1 MGSLIEKL
9 VGATVAAAGR
19 TVGAV
24 QAALGLQAKARPLS
38 DEEAATLRRV
48 YRGALDVAPIRIV
61 EGRSG
66 LFGLSGRP
74 FTLGNCIYL
83 KKFDTARWM
92 DVLVHEACHV
102 RQYQHEGTR
111 YVGGSLLGQL
121 RNGANAYDWRAE
133 RRAGKAWRSFG
144 PEAQAQLIQD
154 LFGQGRRAAAG
165 GRGVFFGDEPL
176 GGDVAFE
183 DSGEDLTAFARES
196 VEDARRPPS

>member
-1 MGSLIEKL
+1 MGSLIETL

-19 TVGAV
+19 AVGAV
-24 QAALGLQAKARPLS
+24 QAAVGLQTKARPLS
-38 DEEAATLRRV
+38 DQEAETLRRV
-48 YRGALDVAPIRIV
+48 YRGALDLAPIRIV

-111 YVGGSLLGQL
+111 YVGGSLIGQL
-121 RNGANAYDWRAE
+121 KGGAYDWRAE
-133 RRAGKAWRSFG
+133 RRAGKVWRSFG

-154 LFGQGRRAAAG
+154 LFGHGS
-165 GRGVFFGDEPL
+165 RGADNRPGAFFGDEPL
-176 GGDVAFE
+176 DGDVTFE
-183 DSGEDLTAFARES
+183 DAGEDLTAFARES
-196 VEDARRPPS
+196 VEDARRPAP

>member
-9 VGATVAAAGR
+9 VGAAVAAAGR
-19 TVGAV
+19 ALGAG
-24 QAALGLQAKARPLS
+24 QAVLGLQAKARPLS

-48 YRGALDVAPIRIV
+48 YRGALDLAPIRIV

-111 YVGGSLLGQL
+111 YVGASLLAQL
-121 RNGANAYDWRAE
+121 ARGKKAYDWRAE
-133 RRAGKAWRSFG
+133 RRIGRTWRSFG

-154 LFGQGRRAAAG
+154 LFGK
-165 GRGVFFGDEPL
+165 GRGAFFAAEPL
-176 GGDVAFE
+176 GADVSFV
-183 DSGEDLTAFARES
+183 DPDEDLTAFARES
-196 VEDARRPPS
+196 VADARRAPS

>member
-9 VGATVAAAGR
+9 VGGTVAAAGR
-19 TVGAV
+19 ALGAV
-24 QAALGLQAKARPLS
+24 QSAVGLQAKARPLT

-48 YRGALDVAPIRIV
+48 YRAALDLAPIRIV

-121 RNGANAYDWRAE
+121 RGGAYDWRAE

-154 LFGQGRRAAAG
+154 LFGQGH
-165 GRGVFFGDEPL
+165 RGAENGLGAFFGDEPL
-176 GGDVAFE
+176 GEDVSFV
-183 DSGEDLTAFARES
+183 DSGEDITAFARAS
-196 VEDARRPPS
+196 VADARRPAS

>member
-1 MGSLIEKL
+1 MGNLIEKV
-9 VGATVAAAGR
+9 VGGTVAAAGR
-19 TVGAV
+19 AVGAV
-24 QAALGLQAKARPLS
+24 QSAVGLQARARPLT
-38 DEEAATLRRV
+38 DEEAAILRRV

-111 YVGGSLLGQL
+111 YVGGSLIGQL
-121 RNGANAYDWRAE
+121 RGGAYDWRAE
-133 RRAGKAWRSFG
+133 RRGGKAWRSFG

-154 LFGQGRRAAAG
+154 LFGHGS
-165 GRGVFFGDEPL
+165 RGSDNRPGAFFGDEPL
-176 GGDVAFE
+176 TADVSFVDGGA
-183 DSGEDLTAFARES
+183 DLTAFARES
-196 VEDARRPPS
+196 VEDARRAAS

>member
-1 MGSLIEKL
+1 MGNLIETM
-9 VGATVAAAGR
+9 VGGTVAAAGR
-19 TVGAV
+19 AVGAV
-24 QAALGLQAKARPLS
+24 QSAVGLQAKARTLTN
-38 DEEAATLRRV
+38 EEAAILRRV
-48 YRGALDVAPIRIV
+48 YRGALDLAPIRIV
-61 EGRSG
+61 EGPSG

-121 RNGANAYDWRAE
+121 KGGAYDWRAE
-133 RRAGKAWRSFG
+133 RKAGKAWRSFG

-154 LFGQGRRAAAG
+154 LFGA
-165 GRGVFFGDEPL
+165 GRGGGASGGGAFFGDEPL
-176 GGDVAFE
+176 AGDVAFV
-183 DSGEDLTAFARES
+183 DGGADLTAFARES
-196 VEDARRPPS
+196 VEDARRPAS

>member
-1 MGSLIEKL
+1 MGSVIEKL

-19 TVGAV
+19 AVGAV
-24 QAALGLQAKARPLS
+24 QTAVGLQAKARALS
-38 DEEAATLRRV
+38 DDESATLRRV
-48 YRGALDVAPIRIV
+48 YRGALDLAPIRIV

-66 LFGLSGRP
+66 LFGLSDRP

-83 KKFDTARWM
+83 KAFDTARRM

-121 RNGANAYDWRAE
+121 RNGSKAYDWRAE
-133 RRAGKAWRSFG
+133 RRSGKPWGSFG

-154 LFGQGRRAAAG
+154 LFGQGRRGVA
-165 GRGVFFGDEPL
+165 RGSGAFFGDEPL
-176 GGDVAFE
+176 GDDVSFD
-183 DSGEDLTAFARES
+183 DSGDDLTAFARES
-196 VEDARRPPS
+196 VEDA

>member
-1 MGSLIEKL
+1 MGRLIETL

-19 TVGAV
+19 AVGAV
-24 QAALGLQAKARPLS
+24 QAALGLQAKARPLT
-38 DEEAATLRRV
+38 DLEAETLRGV
-48 YRGALDVAPIRIV
+48 YRGALDIAPIRIV

-121 RNGANAYDWRAE
+121 KGGAYDWRAE
-133 RRAGKAWRSFG
+133 LRAGKTWRSFG

-154 LFGQGRRAAAG
+154 LFGHGSRGADHRP
-165 GRGVFFGDEPL
+165 GVFFGDEPL

-183 DSGEDLTAFARES
+183 DAGENLTAFARES
-196 VEDARRPPS
+196 VEDARRALS